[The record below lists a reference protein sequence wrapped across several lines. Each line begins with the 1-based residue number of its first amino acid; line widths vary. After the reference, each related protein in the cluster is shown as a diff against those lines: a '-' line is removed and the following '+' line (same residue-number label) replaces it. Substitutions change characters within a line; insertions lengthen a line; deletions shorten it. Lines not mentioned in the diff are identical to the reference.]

1 VRSGVSP
8 VTAERQGRRDAF
20 LATSFR
26 AVQASQAVS
35 RPWSGCRR
43 GRPAARWLISRRGLD
58 VVGECRQVRGR
69 GQVGVA
75 NRRLLGAVGDPHRG
89 TTVDVGDPQHHG
101 LTAAARADQH
111 VRRVEP
117 ADRGGWSAGARQQRG
132 TWAAVELRQ
141 QGLAVAAA
149 AAHVQGQPRG
159 TPRLLSGPARK
170 FVRGYEPGGCVPSCQ
185 ALGSFKYRPQAQS
198 RASWGVP
205 LGRPLGR
212 TESS

>member
-43 GRPAARWLISRRGLD
+43 GRPAARWLIRQARARCGRRMPAGQ
-58 VVGECRQVRGR
+58 GSGSGR
-69 GQVGVA
+69 GGEPPPA
-75 NRRLLGAVGDPHRG
+75 RCRRRSAPG
-89 TTVDVGDPQHHG
+89 TTVDVGDLQHHG